1 MIIIAGAS
9 MTNLNTCSNEKLT
22 FKYSDKWELEDIPLE
37 NNPDCIA
44 TLSYEDGSLLNV
56 IAFPSELQSLDIF
69 KEVVEASLRDDGAEI
84 VSSEIANVN
93 KRPSIQIHSKIKTP
107 EIDFQM
113 FSVIFLEE
121 GYLYIFEL
129 RAVSDIVHDFMDI
142 VKTFEILE

>member
-1 MIIIAGAS
+1 
-9 MTNLNTCSNEKLT
+9 MTDLNTCSNEKLS
-22 FKYSDKWELEDIPLE
+22 FKYNDNWELEAIPLE

-56 IAFPSELQSLDIF
+56 IAFPSELESLDIF

-93 KRPSIQIHSKIKTP
+93 KRPSIQIHSKVTTP
-107 EIDFQM
+107 EISFQM

-121 GYLYIFEL
+121 GFLYIFEL
-129 RAVSDIVHDFMDI
+129 RAVSEIVHEFMEI
-142 VKTFEILE
+142 VKSFEILE